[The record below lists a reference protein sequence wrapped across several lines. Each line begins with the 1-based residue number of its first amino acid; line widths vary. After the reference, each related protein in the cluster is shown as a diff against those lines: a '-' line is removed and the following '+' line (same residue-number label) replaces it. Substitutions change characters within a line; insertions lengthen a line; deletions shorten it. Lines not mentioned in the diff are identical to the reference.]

1 MNLNLNNSNK
11 ESKVIEE
18 LAQKAF
24 NILNNKRDD
33 VKKLTENINKFY
45 ENFTNT
51 VEIIN
56 KVLESLWIEL

>member
-56 KVLESLWIEL
+56 KVLES

>member
-1 MNLNLNNSNK
+1 VNLNLNNSNK

-56 KVLESLWIEL
+56 KVLES